1 MVVEKVNFTVNY
13 DFVLSNKR
21 EKQRFIK
28 YTFSEFCFS
37 FGFFPIST
45 YNDSMVILP

>member
-37 FGFFPIST
+37 FGFFLGFFQYQHT
-45 YNDSMVILP
+45 TTRW